1 MATLRNK
8 RAHLERPALI
18 RTPKLTDIAALVLVL
33 ERNPFGALVLLLLAL
48 SIALIVW
55 VAR

>member
-1 MATLRNK
+1 MLR
-8 RAHLERPALI
+8 H
-18 RTPKLTDIAALVLVL
+18 PKLTDIAALVQVL

-48 SIALIVW
+48 SVALIVW